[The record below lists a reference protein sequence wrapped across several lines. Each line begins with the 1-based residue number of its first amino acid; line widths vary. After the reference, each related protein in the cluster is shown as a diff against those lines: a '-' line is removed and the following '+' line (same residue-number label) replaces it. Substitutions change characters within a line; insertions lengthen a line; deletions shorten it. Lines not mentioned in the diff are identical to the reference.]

1 MPESAHELAAGD
13 ELIDQVVAELDA
25 AKETKAKSAGA
36 GTRRKKIDIDDL
48 IRNGEGGLFGGDR
61 SRAVWHVVNA
71 LIRRGATDDTIVAV
85 LLDHGNRISD
95 HVYDQPNP
103 ADYAR
108 RQVDQARQNAKTWT
122 GKTMGTKTSIASN
135 IANALLGLRQDPELR
150 DAFGFDEM
158 LRTPMLMRPLFE
170 PDPAFIIR
178 PITDAD
184 VGMVQEFL
192 QWCGLRRLGK
202 DVVHQAIEVRA
213 HECAYHPVREYLEG
227 LKWDRKTRLQGW
239 LPRYLG
245 VEQSEYSAHVGQMFL
260 VSMVARIFEPGCKAD
275 HMLVLEGQQ
284 GTLKS
289 HGVPNAGRRL
299 VLATICQRS
308 RRARTYRNT

>member
-1 MPESAHELAAGD
+1 M
-13 ELIDQVVAELDA
+13 
-25 AKETKAKSAGA
+25 
-36 GTRRKKIDIDDL
+36 
-48 IRNGEGGLFGGDR
+48 
-61 SRAVWHVVNA
+61 WHVVNA

-213 HECAYHPVREYLEG
+213 QECAYHPVRDYLEG

-289 HGVPNAGRRL
+289 TACRTLAGAWFSDNLPEITAGKDVSQHLKGKWLIEIAELHAINRAEAAQL
-299 VLATICQRS
+299 KSFIS
-308 RRARTYRNT
+308 RTTERYRP